1 MLKLKGRIISDF
13 PIMKRIRKTQEDSL
27 IAIQLTVI
35 FLPGRKLFIYSYLFS
50 SQHWFAGPSNIF
62 NKRQQQFGYRKQ
74 GFFFHRG
81 DTPHPVIVATLPPPP
96 SLRILASLCVPV
108 PLVLREPLS
117 IVRKYK
123 RRSLEVQIS
132 VVALWGF

>member
-13 PIMKRIRKTQEDSL
+13 SIMKRIRKTQEDSL

-96 SLRILASLCVPV
+96 ISAHSCLSLCTSAI
-108 PLVLREPLS
+108 S
-117 IVRKYK
+117 IERTIVHCKK
-123 RRSLEVQIS
+123 V
-132 VVALWGF
+132 